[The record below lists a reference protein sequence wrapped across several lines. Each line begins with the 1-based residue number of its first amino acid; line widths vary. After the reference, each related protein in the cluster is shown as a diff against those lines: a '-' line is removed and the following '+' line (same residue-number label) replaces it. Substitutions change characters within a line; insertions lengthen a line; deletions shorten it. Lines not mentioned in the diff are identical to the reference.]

1 MKTVIA
7 ANLPFRT
14 LKHPRFHHLL
24 NLLRPNTHI
33 PSPTTIRRS
42 IHKYGKEVHQKL
54 KKALPED
61 TFLHLATDCWTSPN
75 KLAFMG
81 TTLHYMDQN
90 WKLCQFTVGFQYL
103 GGEAHSA
110 SYLGNKL
117 SQLIREF
124 GITNRVLAVVSDNA
138 SVNIALAKHLQANVF
153 GPKWDPLQYRL
164 PCLAHV
170 IALVSNQFMRVLK
183 SNPDNNEKS
192 SSTPAI
198 ECSIKALQNYPPS
211 TFAWSVCKVRY
222 FAGVASRNGIC

>member
-1 MKTVIA
+1 MLSKTLWVLDLAEPITDIRYHCGDSIDSVKRPA
-7 ANLPFRT
+7 V
-14 LKHPRFHHLL
+14 LL
-24 NLLRPNTHI
+24 LA
-33 PSPTTIRRS
+33 SPIT
-42 IHKYGKEVHQKL
+42 VHQKL

-61 TFLHLATDCWTSPN
+61 TFLHLATDYWTSPN
-75 KLAFMG
+75 KLAFMS
-81 TTLHYMDQN
+81 TTLHYIDQN
-90 WKLCQFTVGFQYL
+90 WKLCKFTVGFQYL

-170 IALVSNQFMRVLK
+170 IALVSNQFMRELK
-183 SNPDNNEKS
+183 SNPDNDETS
-192 SSTPAI
+192 SSAPLI
-198 ECSIKALQNYPPS
+198 ECSVKALQNYRPG
-211 TFAWSVCKVRY
+211 TFAWSVCKVHY
-222 FAGVASRNGIC
+222 FAGVAPRNGIC